1 MKIKPMNIEKII
13 AVLNM
18 ADPQHNS
25 NWQERRVALDMAH
38 KVMDSSGH
46 SYASLG
52 FDYAA
57 AERIE
62 NQFAF
67 GVPNEG
73 NSQSWD
79 GGDPVEAN
87 YAETFW
93 EAFFRQRNKPKGNS
107 SDSYGNLHNDGV
119 LYDSGCATEYKAE
132 CDYQG
137 AVPNWDG
144 YNGE

>member
-1 MKIKPMNIEKII
+1 MNIDKLI

-18 ADPQHNS
+18 ADPLQNS

-38 KVMDSSGH
+38 KFMDSYGH

-52 FDYAA
+52 FSYSD

-62 NQFAF
+62 NQFSV
-67 GVPNEG
+67 GMLNES
-73 NSQSWD
+73 NRQSW
-79 GGDPVEAN
+79 GSGDQVESD
-87 YAETFW
+87 YGETLW
-93 EAFFRQRNKPKGNS
+93 EAFFRRRNKSTGNS
-107 SDSYGNLHNDGV
+107 SDGYGNLNNYGIP
-119 LYDSGCATEYKAE
+119 YDSSCTTEYKAE